1 MLPAKYLE
9 VFNINDQRVAFLAP
23 QSDGVKN
30 ARLSRQKNGSVT
42 LKFILP
48 RTSDKWEYITGLH
61 KVKVNGHEFWISG
74 TEEERDQQG
83 KLLSNVQCE
92 ETWVR
97 DLGEQRINYLSVEI
111 LSSTAENALDTLL
124 DGSGW
129 LVGLVTVT
137 GIHDLESEK
146 QSLLWNLWKVQ
157 ELWGGVLV
165 FDSINKTVSLLDD
178 ADWGQDNGV
187 QIRYGK
193 NQKSIR
199 RKVVYDIVTRL
210 VPLGKDGLTIASVN
224 NGLLYIDNFQY
235 TNKVWEDIWENQ
247 EYDDPADLKAAAEK
261 YLAKISRPQV
271 TYTIN
276 LVDLSSKEGYEIE
289 AFDNGDWMTMFDPD
303 LSPNGTKSQIYKYE
317 YDVFEPWSDVQVELG
332 DPEENFFDML
342 ADHGRAA
349 DLVNNVVRPNPSVGN
364 LLKGVLNTFYT
375 QINGASGTFTLIDGV
390 ATYIELDGQGAE
402 TGKRVRITPAGIGIS
417 KDHGQTYT
425 TALTGDGIAA
435 NTVIINTLYAL
446 ATEDGY
452 TRVAANGL
460 EVYDNQATPVKRLHA
475 GQYATGKFGLELKDK
490 TGQTTILDEDGMMQ
504 TWQDSRADNVD
515 ATHGLLLNV
524 YLPEET
530 KSIHK
535 AILRFKLQAF
545 RAYETGAASGGGSTS
560 GSGGGTTSSTAAIT
574 GNTTGTATWHTSSG
588 YGIPE
593 VMTLAGSHDH
603 NDTGSAGSH
612 AHTLYDHNHTDPQ
625 GGGTGY
631 SKSGIDA
638 AGSHSHNI
646 SNDGSHAHGLCTHDH
661 SLDCGTHSH
670 AISSHT
676 HTTPNH
682 AHNINYGIYENTTAT
697 GVTVIINGIDRTA
710 ALGGETGFN
719 SDQSSLDI
727 SGYLLT
733 NQWNAV
739 ELGSTQLGRI
749 DASVFIQAKMGV

>member
-1 MLPAKYLE
+1 MQSAKYLE
-9 VFNINDQRVAFLAP
+9 VFDMNDQRVAFLVP
-23 QSDGVKN
+23 PSDGVKN

-48 RTSDKWEYITGLH
+48 RTSDKWEYITGLY

-92 ETWVR
+92 ETCVG
-97 DLGEQRINYLSVEI
+97 DSGKQRINYLSVEI
-111 LSSTAENALDTLL
+111 LSSTAEHTLNTLL
-124 DGSGW
+124 NGSGW
-129 LVGLVTVT
+129 SLGQVTAT
-137 GIHDLESEK
+137 GIHDLETEK

-165 FDSINKTVSLLDD
+165 FDSINKTISLLDA

-187 QIRYGK
+187 QVRYGK

-199 RKVVYDIVTRL
+199 RKVDHEIVTRL

-235 TNKVWEDIWENQ
+235 TGKIIEDIWEKQ
-247 EYDDPADLKAAAEK
+247 EYDDPAELKAAAEK
-261 YLAKISRPQV
+261 YLDTQSRPRA

-303 LSPNGTKSQIYKYE
+303 LSPNGTKAQIFKYE
-317 YDVFEPWSDVQVELG
+317 YDVFEPWHDPAAELG

-375 QINGASGTFTLIDGV
+375 QINGASGTFTLVDGI
-390 ATYIELDGQGAE
+390 ATYIELDGLGAE

-460 EVYDNQATPVKRLHA
+460 EVYDNQVTPVKRLHA

-490 TGQTTILDEDGMMQ
+490 SGQTTILDEDGIMQ

-515 ATHGLLLNV
+515 ATHGLLLNI
-524 YLPEET
+524 YLPTET

-560 GSGGGTTSSTAAIT
+560 GSSSTSTTVSGSENITITGYQFSGGSVDYTQSANAAADNHNHGISNGSLLALAGGGYVQYSAFSGSTHVHWLY
-574 GNTTGTATWHTSSG
+574 NH
-588 YGIPE
+588 Y
-593 VMTLAGSHDH
+593 H
-603 NDTGSAGSH
+603 NYYANG
-612 AHTLYDHNHTDPQ
+612 
-625 GGGTGY
+625 
-631 SKSGIDA
+631 
-638 AGSHSHNI
+638 HSHNMP
-646 SNDGSHAHGLCTHDH
+646 
-661 SLDCGTHSH
+661 
-670 AISSHT
+670 HT

-682 AHNINYGIYENTTAT
+682 VHPIDYGIYESTSAT
-697 GVTVIINGIDRTA
+697 GVTIKINGVERTI
-710 ALGGETGFN
+710 ALGGPF
-719 SDQSSLDI
+719 SVDQASLDI
-727 SGYLLT
+727 STYLSI
-733 NQWNAV
+733 NQWNTI
-739 ELGSTQLGRI
+739 ELGSTQKGRI